1 MKLSMFYFAPI
12 FALVML
18 LEGCV
23 DWTEVKGY
31 DGPPLAIE
39 KLAFIDTHPWGCIGC
54 LRGLVRVEDGRRERI
69 LPLDASVLEE
79 YRDASVLEEY
89 RRDSLGFKKE
99 VGGIMLLPGEYQISG
114 SFTGLKANT
123 VNLTVTATLEAG
135 HEYRFVGEW
144 CSGLISIYKCRGYT
158 SNIYFLDRTTGEVI
172 AGKKWSTYLG

>member
-1 MKLSMFYFAPI
+1 MKLSIFYFAPI

-23 DWTEVKGY
+23 DWTDVKGY

-39 KLAFIDTHPWGCIGC
+39 KLVVIKGLSAFGCRDI
-54 LRGLVRVEDGRRERI
+54 RKLVRVDGGRTDRI

-99 VGGIMLLPGEYQISG
+99 LGRIMLLPGEYQIGG
-114 SFTGLKANT
+114 SFTGRKANT

-135 HEYRFVGEW
+135 HEYCFVGEW
-144 CSGLISIYKCRGYT
+144 CSGIISLTKCKGYT
-158 SNIYFLDRTTGEVI
+158 SNIYFVDRTTGEVI
-172 AGKKWSTYLG
+172 GGRKWPTYLG